1 MTEVR
6 TNAAAVP
13 AAVNADPVRRELSLL
28 IRLAL
33 PIIVAQL
40 AQMTMVVADT
50 LMAGRVSAADLAG
63 VALGASIYWPVML
76 FLSGILQSVTPS
88 VSQLNGAGRV
98 DAVAHVVRQALWIA
112 AISGTLMLVLMQFA
126 GPFYGFMA
134 VDERAIPVATGYL
147 GAVVWGLPPVLGY
160 YALRHLC
167 EGMSWTLPG
176 MVIALIALTLKIPLN
191 YWFIYGGLGLDP
203 MGGVGCGWAS
213 AVVLWFEF
221 VAMAGVV
228 QFSRMRRIGVFRR
241 AEAPDR
247 REIGRLVKLGLPI
260 GAARFLEMAAFSAMA
275 LLIGR
280 LGIEALAAHQI
291 ATTVNGVTFMIP
303 LALGVAATIR
313 VGHHVGAGNQG
324 AARRAAWIAI
334 SASLAFAAV
343 AASALLLFRGHIA
356 ALFSTDLAV
365 VALTAELLVF
375 IAIYQFFDDAQATA
389 MGALHGYKDTRT
401 PMLVMAVSY
410 WLLALPLGTALAFG
424 WQVPAQGVHGFWWG
438 ATLGL
443 AVVAAVLCARVRWL
457 SRRTERIAQF
467 ALR

>member
-1 MTEVR
+1 M
-6 TNAAAVP
+6 ALQDVP
-13 AAVNADPVRRELSLL
+13 ASPAATTTALVQRELRLL

-40 AQMTMVVADT
+40 AQMTMMVADT
-50 LMAGRVSAADLAG
+50 LMAGRVSATDLAG

-88 VSQLNGAGRV
+88 VSQLNGAGRT

-112 AISGTLMLVLMQFA
+112 AVSGCVMLVLMQFA

-134 VDERAIPVATGYL
+134 VDERAIPIATDYL
-147 GAVVWGLPPVLGY
+147 AAVVWGLPPVLGY

-176 MVIALIALTLKIPLN
+176 MAIALAALALKLPLN
-191 YWFIYGGLGLDP
+191 YWFIYGGLGLEP
-203 MGGVGCGWAS
+203 MGGVGCGWAT

-221 VAMAGVV
+221 FAMVAVV
-228 QFSRMRRIGVFRR
+228 QFSRMRRVGVFRR
-241 AEAPDR
+241 FAAPDR
-247 REIGRLVKLGLPI
+247 REIGRLVRLGLPI
-260 GAARFLEMAAFSAMA
+260 GAARFLEMSAFSAMA

-280 LGIEALAAHQI
+280 LGVEALAAHQI
-291 ATTVNGVTFMIP
+291 AATVNGVTFMIP

-313 VGHHVGAGNQG
+313 VGFHIGAGDHDG
-324 AARRAAWIAI
+324 ARRAAWIAI
-334 SASLAFAAV
+334 AASVGFAAFAATT
-343 AASALLLFRGHIA
+343 LLLFRGHIA

-365 VALTAELLVF
+365 VALSAKLLVF
-375 IAIYQFFDDAQATA
+375 IAVYQFFDDAQATA

-401 PMLVMAVSY
+401 PMWVMAVSY

-424 WQVPAQGVHGFWWG
+424 WGLPKLGVEGFWWG

-457 SRRTERIAQF
+457 SRKAERIAQF

>member
-1 MTEVR
+1 MTEP
-6 TNAAAVP
+6 AP
-13 AAVNADPVRRELSLL
+13 AAPSTAGSGPVRRELGLL
-28 IRLAL
+28 VRLAL

-40 AQMTMVVADT
+40 AQMTMAVADT

-63 VALGASIYWPVML
+63 VALGGSIYWPAML

-98 DAVAHVVRQALWIA
+98 EAVAHVVRQALWIA
-112 AISGTLMLVLMQFA
+112 AIGGSVVLVLMQFA
-126 GPFYGFMA
+126 GPFYAFMA
-134 VDERAIPVATGYL
+134 VDERAIPVASGYL

-176 MVIALIALTLKIPLN
+176 MVIALTALALKLPLN
-191 YWFIYGGLGLDP
+191 YWFIYGGLGIEP
-203 MGGVGCGWAS
+203 MGGVGCGWAT
-213 AVVLWFEF
+213 AVVLWFEL
-221 VAMAGVV
+221 VAMILVV

-241 AEAPDR
+241 LERPDR
-247 REIGRLVKLGLPI
+247 REIGRLVRLGLPI

-280 LGIEALAAHQI
+280 LGVEALAAHQI
-291 ATTVNGVTFMIP
+291 AATVNGVTFMIP

-313 VGHHVGAGNQG
+313 VGHHVGAGNPD

-334 SASLAFAAV
+334 AASLVFAALAATTLLLLRGQIAGLFSADPDV
-343 AASALLLFRGHIA
+343 AALA
-356 ALFSTDLAV
+356 AR
-365 VALTAELLVF
+365 LLVF
-375 IAIYQFFDDAQATA
+375 IAVYQFFDDAQATA

-410 WLLALPLGTALAFG
+410 WLLALPLGAALAFG
-424 WQVPAQGVHGFWWG
+424 WQLPALGVEGFWWG
-438 ATLGL
+438 ATFGL
-443 AVVAAVLCARVRWL
+443 ALVAAVLCARVRWL
-457 SRRTERIAQF
+457 SRRTERIAHF